1 MSKSQKKPNMT
12 ISGLVRSDLKEIE
25 SQLYAGRSR
34 EWSWEWFCKKH
45 SLTITKDTFFNFLYR
60 ARKRAQKEKMKEAGL
75 ITSLSSAST
84 VVIDKPISPSP
95 KEESKSHVEVVEPDQ
110 KNSPHPDTRTGQ
122 ARARAAINVPVPK
135 LDFSGGRRR
144 R

>member
-1 MSKSQKKPNMT
+1 MSKSQKKPNVT

-34 EWSWEWFCKKH
+34 EWSWEWFCRKH

-75 ITSLSSAST
+75 ATSLST
-84 VVIDKPISPSP
+84 VVINKPISPSP
-95 KEESKSHVEVVEPDQ
+95 KEESKPHVEVVKPDK
-110 KNSPHPDTRTGQ
+110 KNSPQPDTRTGQ